1 MALPSRQVLFD
12 EILDFL
18 ASAPSQEDIIA
29 FRPSDDLQ
37 ARASTLLDKNRG
49 GNLTADERVELD
61 EFQRMNHFMTMLKA
75 RARQK
80 HSAYISE

>member
-1 MALPSRQVLFD
+1 MAFASQETLFD

-18 ASAPSQEDIIA
+18 ASAPTQAQIVA
-29 FRPSDDLQ
+29 FRPSEALQ
-37 ARASTLLDKNRG
+37 ARASDLLQKNRDG
-49 GNLTADERVELD
+49 QLTADEQLELD

-80 HSAYISE
+80 IAA

>member
-1 MALPSRQVLFD
+1 MALASQYALFD

-18 ASAPSQEDIIA
+18 ASAPTQEQIIA
-29 FRPSDDLQ
+29 FRPSDRLQ
-37 ARASTLLDKNRG
+37 SRASDLLDKNRS
-49 GNLTADERVELD
+49 GNLTPDERVELD

-80 HSAYISE
+80 SAQ